1 MSSRSIVSI
10 LVMTV
15 SQIDLSF
22 RCGPFQKYSSD
33 SFLLKKARWLPQ
45 VDKVIDGHAG
55 DLLVVVE
62 EVNDGLLVSGGPTL
76 VLDVP
81 LELSLDERLSLVT
94 PSSVTEWEVLSLANL
109 GAVLEDDLDL
119 VGDGPLLWVQVA
131 LREGLVLGDKGLGT
145 DLVDLRGGGGVLVGV
160 VDWVQLAFE
169 EGDGGDPGDTVVAV
183 GKVVEFSVNRR
194 KGR

>member
-62 EVNDGLLVSGGPTL
+62 EVNDGLLVSGRPTL

-81 LELSLDERLSLVT
+81 LELGLDERLGLVT

-131 LREGLVLGDKGLGT
+131 LGEGLVLGNKGLGT
-145 DLVDLRGGGGVLVGV
+145 DLVNLRGSGGVLVGV

-169 EGDGGDPGDTVVAV
+169 QGDSSDPGDTVVAV
-183 GKVVEFSVNRR
+183 SKVVEFSINSE